1 MITASRSPS
10 LDIDAVEKR
19 KRKYLL
25 KDRQIDREKKRIKR
39 RRREKRK
46 ILIEVFFF
54 ICVRRFLLVPAEAG
68 AHAGEPEL
76 LHHVRMSVVDV
87 NILEEDRGYILCI
100 SLSV

>member
-46 ILIEVFFF
+46 ILIEVFFYL
-54 ICVRRFLLVPAEAG
+54 CEEVLTCPSRSRSTCRGAG
-68 AHAGEPEL
+68 AAPPRP
-76 LHHVRMSVVDV
+76 HVGCRCEYSRRRHRV
-87 NILEEDRGYILCI
+87 YIERI
-100 SLSV
+100 T

>member
-46 ILIEVFFF
+46 ILIKVFFLF
-54 ICVRRFLLVPAEAG
+54 V
-68 AHAGEPEL
+68 
-76 LHHVRMSVVDV
+76 
-87 NILEEDRGYILCI
+87 
-100 SLSV
+100 